1 MLVAMPKPRQWTDQV
16 ELVKDLKG
24 CGWGLR
30 SSKPPPTGW
39 PRIIRVIVGAKTL
52 RAFHHMPKEPSRVFR
67 EWALEALCGR
77 SGYLGSCY
85 PSRTALTTT
94 DGSISSP
101 RIFEA
106 TGNARWVA
114 KSHSGLR
121 SSCRIC

>member
-30 SSKPPPTGW
+30 SSKPPPTDW
-39 PRIIRVIVGAKTL
+39 PRIIRVMVGANTF

-94 DGSISSP
+94 D
-101 RIFEA
+101 
-106 TGNARWVA
+106 
-114 KSHSGLR
+114 R
-121 SSCRIC
+121 SEERRVGKECRS